1 MILYFIKGLDY
12 SDMQDL
18 TSQVAGKGDVAR
30 KAKFLLSLIA
40 KYQESFNAVEN
51 VSILLF

>member
-1 MILYFIKGLDY
+1 
-12 SDMQDL
+12 MQDI

-40 KYQESFNAVEN
+40 KYQETFNAVEN
-51 VSILLF
+51 V

>member
-1 MILYFIKGLDY
+1 
-12 SDMQDL
+12 MQDL

-51 VSILLF
+51 VSI